1 MNGDIR
7 RFLIPIE
14 RAQIGN
20 VIEIPM
26 PSVTLEN
33 NTPIQPSATF
43 ENNMPIQPSV
53 TLSETDAT
61 NDGIIHVENGLEFE
75 FIPGKRQKS
84 KLVFLTKEKYIFT
97 PINSDAK
104 HGTRYSCITP
114 NCPARIIVR
123 NNGICVVS
131 QRSKP
136 HIVHIDHLQKREEYI
151 SAHQIKQK
159 CTDIDILCG
168 GSGINV
174 SVKSTMRWLFE
185 RVAFLILCLYRNAVR
200 YMLYQ

>member
-7 RFLIPIE
+7 RFFIPIE
-14 RAQIGN
+14 RVQIEN
-20 VIEIPM
+20 VIER
-26 PSVTLEN
+26 PSVTIEN
-33 NTPIQPSATF
+33 NIPAQPLPTIENNIPIQPLT
-43 ENNMPIQPSV
+43 P
-53 TLSETDAT
+53 LSETDAV
-61 NDGIIHVENGLEFE
+61 NIGIIQQENVDNGIEFE

-114 NCPARIIVR
+114 NCPARIIIR

-136 HIVHIDHLQKREEYI
+136 HIVHSDHLQNREEYI

-168 GSGINV
+168 GSGVNV
-174 SVKSTMRWLFE
+174 SVKSIFDNE
-185 RVAFLILCLYRNAVR
+185 VIR
-200 YMLYQ
+200 YIDIF